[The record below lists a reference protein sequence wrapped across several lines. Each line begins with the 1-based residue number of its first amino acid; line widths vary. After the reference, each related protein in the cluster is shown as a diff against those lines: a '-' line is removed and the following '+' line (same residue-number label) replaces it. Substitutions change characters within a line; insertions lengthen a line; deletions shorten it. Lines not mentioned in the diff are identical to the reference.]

1 MQPYSPFRTK
11 PQQERPEHAS
21 RESGA
26 ILLELE
32 FQFLVVFCEEV
43 FDLTATGTGDSLK
56 GF

>member
-1 MQPYSPFRTK
+1 MK
-11 PQQERPEHAS
+11 PQQERPKHAS